1 MKNKIIN
8 KVINKS
14 TIKSIVKNITKTINK
29 IKSNKIIICFFAISI
44 IILFFYF
51 YNFKINK
58 INIFEYVFDNTLKL
72 FCNNKNEINSK
83 KNNINNLYFF
93 ENILKNEYEIMNIK
107 EKLPDRF
114 ILFDKE
120 EKIIQIGKNKKELEN
135 GYYDVNL
142 IVKNNSVIIA
152 INKLFKEFSDNNI
165 DIIEDQKNININ
177 QKIDEE
183 YFEKIMDIFIYVLN
197 LNLDIKEKKYLKDV
211 IKTNYLEL
219 RNVKNID
226 NLNGFSIDKKI
237 ENLNYKMDLKVEDNI
252 LNVYLFFK

>member
-8 KVINKS
+8 KIINKI
-14 TIKSIVKNITKTINK
+14 TFKNIAKTITKTMNK
-29 IKSNKIIICFFAISI
+29 VKINKIIICFFVTSI
-44 IILFFYF
+44 IILFGYF

-93 ENILKNEYEIMNIK
+93 ENILKNEYEINNVK

-120 EKIIQIGKNKKELEN
+120 EKVIQIGKNKKELEN
-135 GYYDVNL
+135 EYYDVKL
-142 IVKNNSVIIA
+142 KAKNNFVIIS
-152 INKLFKEFSDNNI
+152 INKLFKEFSINSVNMV
-165 DIIEDQKNININ
+165 EDQKNININ
-177 QKIDEE
+177 QKIDED
-183 YFEKIMDIFIYVLN
+183 YFEKIIDIFIYILN
-197 LNLDIKEKKYLKDV
+197 LNLDIQEKNYLKDI
-211 IKTNYLEL
+211 IKLNYLEL

-226 NLNGFSIDKKI
+226 DLNSFNIDKKI
-237 ENLNYKMDLKVEDNI
+237 ENLKYKIELKVEDNI
-252 LNVYLFFK
+252 LNVYLFF